1 MTVRKQFI
9 AGARCPACQAE
20 DKVRYCR
27 DGEREWLECV
37 ACGHETSEPQAPEHP
52 SQPDASGP
60 VGVDEVRVVRLR

>member
-52 SQPDASGP
+52 
-60 VGVDEVRVVRLR
+60 VDESGADEAIVRLLPPKR